1 MQKSSIS
8 KFIKVIGPIFLTIFI
23 VIFMQACDSGDNNT
37 SGSNSNEIT
46 KTQYNA
52 AKKEHSNL
60 VATNKKLDQ
69 ELKDTNKQRQ
79 DIESQ
84 QSNVEDQAAQE
95 VIDEQGGSQS
105 NPADNNQST
114 NSDGTNNADSGD
126 QTISGNSSQYI
137 IGNVNSHVY
146 HLPGQ
151 RGYTM
156 KSKNAVYFN
165 SEQEAIN
172 AGYRKAKQ

>member
-1 MQKSSIS
+1 
-8 KFIKVIGPIFLTIFI
+8 
-23 VIFMQACDSGDNNT
+23 
-37 SGSNSNEIT
+37 
-46 KTQYNA
+46 
-52 AKKEHSNL
+52 
-60 VATNKKLDQ
+60 LDQ